1 MLRLILLIIIIL
13 FFLWLISNLFL
24 KSKEDLNK
32 KVKLSRPFVFLTVI
46 IISLVIFFILPRL
59 GLNPLMLI
67 QKILPFISY
76 LRGFIPF

>member
-32 KVKLSRPFVFLTVI
+32 GKLSKPLVFLTVL
-46 IISLVIFFILPRL
+46 IISLLIFFILPRL

-67 QKILPFISY
+67 QDSSFCFLS
-76 LRGFIPF
+76 

>member
-32 KVKLSRPFVFLTVI
+32 KVKLSRPLVFLTVI
-46 IISLVIFFILPRL
+46 IISLLIFFILPRL